1 MFPGPVGGKD
11 ECCMDTEF
19 PFGRIKKV
27 LEMDGEEAFTASEF
41 NTSPTQTW
49 LK

>member
-27 LEMDGEEAFTASEF
+27 LEMDGELFYSVRVQHVT
-41 NTSPTQTW
+41 NTNMA
-49 LK
+49 